1 MIDALLG
8 RPMDYESLKVTVEDL
23 LSKNDRLTL
32 ENAKLYQEVVY
43 LRRRVH
49 QRERQFRLIQ
59 AAHADALIMATWY
72 IAGLSISR
80 RDCLNAGMPVR
91 RWARARALLDMARL
105 LDGWGLTTTHTN
117 TIQRQLKGALVRAQ
131 SDPHLYRLRLRKY

>member
-59 AAHADALIMATWY
+59 AAHADALIMA
-72 IAGLSISR
+72 
-80 RDCLNAGMPVR
+80 NAGMPVR